1 MPFALIKLFTVISLL
16 YLDSWELFYT
26 VIVAEIELKRW
37 SDPVTAG
44 LPQAR
49 AWGQAGDAEMWF
61 ASQCPARHFSRCFV
75 AYSFEI
81 RRHNFPKTI
90 NTGRRLLVREGC
102 IMRFEEGGCIVP
114 CCSCCVCCR
123 SCLLTFEEKRPHEQQ
138 ERKENVRHMLMKTIV

>member
-49 AWGQAGDAEMWF
+49 AWGLVGDTEMWF
-61 ASQCPARHFSRCFV
+61 ASQCPGTPADVS
-75 AYSFEI
+75 
-81 RRHNFPKTI
+81 
-90 NTGRRLLVREGC
+90 
-102 IMRFEEGGCIVP
+102 
-114 CCSCCVCCR
+114 
-123 SCLLTFEEKRPHEQQ
+123 LLTHSK
-138 ERKENVRHMLMKTIV
+138 